1 MDDQMKMFE
10 AGGIASQ
17 KDKASNAF
25 SEMDEMLEKGIS
37 EEVKKQ
43 DGTTVSKTYIDPT
56 SAAEDL
62 LRMLR
67 AGEITLEQAE
77 KFLSE
82 QKKSGNYAKGGF
94 EAGGLNQEGGSI
106 DPISGNE
113 VPFGSLEEEVR
124 DDIDAKLSEGEF
136 VFPADVVRY
145 IGLENLMKLRQKAK
159 EGLGEMEAM
168 GQMGNSDEAT
178 MDDESDFDDE
188 VNRMIDE
195 FDPNALEEEE
205 EMAFAPGGYVPGQS
219 GYIPQAS
226 PGIYPPPPMMS
237 PKTRVPTGAQLL
249 GTPTGTAVPAYTS
262 RQYIGPTGDIITITV
277 INGVP
282 VQPIPEGY
290 QPYTGQPITP
300 QVQAPQVV
308 QSPQDRGGDE
318 KTRQE
323 QEDERTDYYNEL
335 DRKNKLAQLNPE
347 FAKVWSKD
355 PQSKITPGM
364 TIAETLAALAGAG
377 GPIGGVVS
385 AFGTEAAAN
394 KAYSEIAK
402 EYGLDLD
409 KYTTKHL
416 GGLFSTVD
424 EDSLV
429 NDAMATK
436 NIADSLSRTT
446 GRTVD
451 PKTLARTQL
460 DMNND
465 GRVTKEDLVDP
476 KTGQLT
482 QAGKELFMEDEPVY
496 DGPPAPTP
504 TPPQTPAELDADS
517 NDNSG
522 GDFNFGRDEDRTQ
535 DDEDFLAKGGLL
547 APRVP
552 RKPKAKQTTSTRGKG
567 LARKK

>member
-1 MDDQMKMFE
+1 MVDMEQQMR
-10 AGGIASQ
+10 
-17 KDKASNAF
+17 
-25 SEMDEMLEKGIS
+25 MLE
-37 EEVKKQ
+37 Q
-43 DGTTVSKTYIDPT
+43 
-56 SAAEDL
+56 
-62 LRMLR
+62 
-67 AGEITLEQAE
+67 
-77 KFLSE
+77 
-82 QKKSGNYAKGGF
+82 
-94 EAGGLNQEGGSI
+94 GGLNQEGGSI

-205 EMAFAPGGYVPGQS
+205 MAFAPGGYVPGQS

-226 PGIYPPPPMMS
+226 PGISPPPPMMS

-262 RQYIGPTGDIITITV
+262 RQYIGPTGDIITITL

-308 QSPQDRGGDE
+308 QSPQDQGGDG

-323 QEDERTDYYNEL
+323 LDDERTDYYNTI
-335 DRKNKLAQLNPE
+335 DRKNKLAELDPE
-347 FAKVWSKD
+347 FAKVWSND
-355 PQSKITPGM
+355 PQSKVTPGM
-364 TIAETLAALAGAG
+364 SISETIAALAGAG
-377 GPIGGVVS
+377 GPIGGALKGLSTES
-385 AFGTEAAAN
+385 AAK
-394 KAYSEIAK
+394 KAYATIADA
-402 EYGLDLD
+402 YGLDIN
-409 KYTTKHL
+409 KYTKEQL

-424 EDSLV
+424 EESLV
-429 NDAMATK
+429 NDAYAAK
-436 NIADSLSRTT
+436 NIADSLSKTT

-451 PKTLARTQL
+451 PKSLARTDL
-460 DMNND
+460 DTDGD
-465 GRVTKEDLVDP
+465 GRVTKNDLVDP
-476 KTGQLT
+476 KTGALT

-517 NDNSG
+517 NDNSV
-522 GDFNFGRDEDRTQ
+522 DEVSGF
-535 DDEDFLAKGGLL
+535 DDPTSESYGELAKGGLL
-547 APRVP
+547 APRTP

>member
-1 MDDQMKMFE
+1 MVDMEQQMR
-10 AGGIASQ
+10 
-17 KDKASNAF
+17 
-25 SEMDEMLEKGIS
+25 MLE
-37 EEVKKQ
+37 Q
-43 DGTTVSKTYIDPT
+43 
-56 SAAEDL
+56 
-62 LRMLR
+62 
-67 AGEITLEQAE
+67 
-77 KFLSE
+77 
-82 QKKSGNYAKGGF
+82 
-94 EAGGLNQEGGSI
+94 GGLNQEGGSI

-226 PGIYPPPPMMS
+226 PGISPPPPMMS

-262 RQYIGPTGDIITITV
+262 RQYIGPTGDIITITL

-300 QVQAPQVV
+300 QVQAPKV
-308 QSPQDRGGDE
+308 QATQDQGGDG
-318 KTRQE
+318 KTREEEE
-323 QEDERTDYYNEL
+323 QEAR
-335 DRKNKLAQLNPE
+335 E
-347 FAKVWSKD
+347 FEQYKAN
-355 PQSKITPGM
+355 
-364 TIAETLAALAGAG
+364 AATLAAYDPKFAEVWANDPNNKRGTNYGGFPSWSDVFASVKTGMSMTDSIETIGKDLGIDLTDYENTGISRLGGKYDVEAFTKNLNDMAEDLEAGRIMAQG
-377 GPIGGVVS
+377 EKES
-385 AFGTEAAAN
+385 ADRATKAAQVREDFRAREEAEDAAFREGRTESQRQAQVDAEAERQRQQDEAQDARDRAESARVEAAREEAQRQREQDERDDSGRDGDQGDVTG
-394 KAYSEIAK
+394 ASE
-402 EYGLDLD
+402 GF
-409 KYTTKHL
+409 
-416 GGLFSTVD
+416 GG
-424 EDSLV
+424 
-429 NDAMATK
+429 
-436 NIADSLSRTT
+436 
-446 GRTVD
+446 
-451 PKTLARTQL
+451 
-460 DMNND
+460 
-465 GRVTKEDLVDP
+465 
-476 KTGQLT
+476 
-482 QAGKELFMEDEPVY
+482 
-496 DGPPAPTP
+496 
-504 TPPQTPAELDADS
+504 
-517 NDNSG
+517 G
-522 GDFNFGRDEDRTQ
+522 GNFG
-535 DDEDFLAKGGLL
+535 FAKGGLA
-547 APRVP
+547 APKTP

>member
-1 MDDQMKMFE
+1 MDDMEQQMR
-10 AGGIASQ
+10 
-17 KDKASNAF
+17 
-25 SEMDEMLEKGIS
+25 MLE
-37 EEVKKQ
+37 Q
-43 DGTTVSKTYIDPT
+43 
-56 SAAEDL
+56 
-62 LRMLR
+62 
-67 AGEITLEQAE
+67 
-77 KFLSE
+77 
-82 QKKSGNYAKGGF
+82 
-94 EAGGLNQEGGSI
+94 GGLNQEGGSI

-205 EMAFAPGGYVPGQS
+205 MAFAPGGYVPGQS

-226 PGIYPPPPMMS
+226 PGISPPPPMMS

-262 RQYIGPTGDIITITV
+262 RQYIGPTGDIITITL

-308 QSPQDRGGDE
+308 QSPQDQGGDG

-323 QEDERTDYYNEL
+323 LDDERTDYYNTI
-335 DRKNKLAQLNPE
+335 DRKNKLAELDPE
-347 FAKVWSKD
+347 FAKVWSND
-355 PQSKITPGM
+355 PQSKVTPGM
-364 TIAETLAALAGAG
+364 SISETIAALAGAG
-377 GPIGGVVS
+377 GPIGGALKGLSTDS
-385 AFGTEAAAN
+385 AEK
-394 KAYSEIAK
+394 KAYATIADA
-402 EYGLDLD
+402 YGLDIN
-409 KYTTKHL
+409 KYTKEQL

-424 EDSLV
+424 EESLV
-429 NDAMATK
+429 NDAYAAK
-436 NIADSLSRTT
+436 NIADSLSKTT

-451 PKTLARTQL
+451 PKSLARTDL
-460 DMNND
+460 DTDGD
-465 GRVTKEDLVDP
+465 GRVTKNDLVDP
-476 KTGQLT
+476 KTGALT

-517 NDNSG
+517 NDNSVDEVS
-522 GDFNFGRDEDRTQ
+522 DF
-535 DDEDFLAKGGLL
+535 DDPTSESYGELAKGGLL

>member
-1 MDDQMKMFE
+1 MKMFE

-37 EEVKKQ
+37 EEVTKQ
-43 DGTTVSKTYIDPT
+43 DGTIISKTYKDST
-56 SAAEDL
+56 YAVEDV

-82 QKKSGNYAKGGF
+82 QKESGNYAKGGF
-94 EAGGLNQEGGSI
+94 EVGGLNQEGGSI

-205 EMAFAPGGYVPGQS
+205 MAFAPGGYVPGQS

-226 PGIYPPPPMMS
+226 PGISPPPPMMS

-262 RQYIGPTGDIITITV
+262 RQYIGPTGDIITITL

-300 QVQAPQVV
+300 QVQAPKV
-308 QSPQDRGGDE
+308 QATQDKDGG
-318 KTRQE
+318 KTREEEE
-323 QEDERTDYYNEL
+323 QEAR
-335 DRKNKLAQLNPE
+335 E
-347 FAKVWSKD
+347 FEQYKAN
-355 PQSKITPGM
+355 
-364 TIAETLAALAGAG
+364 AATLAA
-377 GPIGGVVS
+377 
-385 AFGTEAAAN
+385 
-394 KAYSEIAK
+394 Y
-402 EYGLDLD
+402 
-409 KYTTKHL
+409 
-416 GGLFSTVD
+416 
-424 EDSLV
+424 
-429 NDAMATK
+429 
-436 NIADSLSRTT
+436 
-446 GRTVD
+446 D
-451 PKTLARTQL
+451 PKFAEVWAN
-460 DMNND
+460 DPNNKRGTNYGGFPSWGD
-465 GRVTKEDLVDP
+465 VYASV
-476 KTGQLT
+476 KTGMSMT
-482 QAGKELFMEDEPVY
+482 
-496 DGPPAPTP
+496 
-504 TPPQTPAELDADS
+504 DS
-517 NDNSG
+517 I
-522 GDFNFGRDEDRTQ
+522 ETI
-535 DDEDFLAKGGLL
+535 
-547 APRVP
+547 
-552 RKPKAKQTTSTRGKG
+552 GKG
-567 LARKK
+567 LGIDLTDYENTGISRLGGKYNVEAFTKNLNDRAEDLSAGDDSRANERQHN

>member
-1 MDDQMKMFE
+1 MVDMEQQMR
-10 AGGIASQ
+10 
-17 KDKASNAF
+17 
-25 SEMDEMLEKGIS
+25 MLE
-37 EEVKKQ
+37 Q
-43 DGTTVSKTYIDPT
+43 
-56 SAAEDL
+56 
-62 LRMLR
+62 
-67 AGEITLEQAE
+67 
-77 KFLSE
+77 
-82 QKKSGNYAKGGF
+82 
-94 EAGGLNQEGGSI
+94 GGLNQEGGSI

-205 EMAFAPGGYVPGQS
+205 MAFAPGGYVPGQS

-226 PGIYPPPPMMS
+226 PGISFPPPMMS

-262 RQYIGPTGDIITITV
+262 RQYIGPTGDIITITL

-300 QVQAPQVV
+300 QVQAPKV
-308 QSPQDRGGDE
+308 QATQDQGGDG

-323 QEDERTDYYNEL
+323 LDDERTDYYNTI
-335 DRKNKLAQLNPE
+335 DRKNKLAELDPE
-347 FAKVWSKD
+347 FAKVWSND
-355 PQSKITPGM
+355 PQSKVTPGM
-364 TIAETLAALAGAG
+364 SISETIAALAGAG
-377 GPIGGVVS
+377 GPIGGALKGLSTDS
-385 AFGTEAAAN
+385 AEK
-394 KAYSEIAK
+394 KAYATIADA
-402 EYGLDLD
+402 YGLDIN
-409 KYTTKHL
+409 KYTKEQL

-424 EDSLV
+424 EESLV
-429 NDAMATK
+429 NDAYAAK
-436 NIADSLSRTT
+436 NIADSLSKTT

-451 PKTLARTQL
+451 PKSLARTDL
-460 DMNND
+460 DTDGD
-465 GRVTKEDLVDP
+465 GRVTKNDLVDP
-476 KTGQLT
+476 KTGALT

-504 TPPQTPAELDADS
+504 TPPQTPEELDADS
-517 NDNSG
+517 NDNSVDEVS
-522 GDFNFGRDEDRTQ
+522 DF
-535 DDEDFLAKGGLL
+535 DDPTSESYGELAKGGLL

>member
-1 MDDQMKMFE
+1 MVDMEQQMR
-10 AGGIASQ
+10 
-17 KDKASNAF
+17 
-25 SEMDEMLEKGIS
+25 MLE
-37 EEVKKQ
+37 Q
-43 DGTTVSKTYIDPT
+43 
-56 SAAEDL
+56 
-62 LRMLR
+62 
-67 AGEITLEQAE
+67 
-77 KFLSE
+77 
-82 QKKSGNYAKGGF
+82 
-94 EAGGLNQEGGSI
+94 GGLNQEGGSI

-188 VNRMIDE
+188 VNQMIDD
-195 FDPNALEEEE
+195 FDPSAEEDQE
-205 EMAFAPGGYVPGQS
+205 EMAFAPGGFVPGES
-219 GYIPQAS
+219 GYRPPSTPGMFAS
-226 PGIYPPPPMMS
+226 PPPPMMS

-262 RQYIGPTGDIITITV
+262 RQYIGPTGDIITITL

-308 QSPQDRGGDE
+308 QSPQDQGGDG
-318 KTRQE
+318 KTRE
-323 QEDERTDYYNEL
+323 ELDDERTDYYNTI
-335 DRKNKLAQLNPE
+335 DRKNKLAELDPE
-347 FAKVWSKD
+347 FAKVWSND
-355 PQSKITPGM
+355 PQSKVTPGM
-364 TIAETLAALAGAG
+364 SISETIAALAGAG
-377 GPIGGVVS
+377 GPIGGALKGLSTES
-385 AFGTEAAAN
+385 AAK
-394 KAYSEIAK
+394 KAYATIADA
-402 EYGLDLD
+402 YGLDIN
-409 KYTTKHL
+409 KYTKEQL

-424 EDSLV
+424 EESLV
-429 NDAMATK
+429 NDAYAAK

-451 PKTLARTQL
+451 PRSLARTNL
-460 DMNND
+460 DSDGD
-465 GRVTKEDLVDP
+465 GRVTKDDLVDP
-476 KTGQLT
+476 KTGELT
-482 QAGKELFMEDEPVY
+482 KAGKELFMEDQPVY

-504 TPPQTPAELDADS
+504 TPPQTPEELDADS
-517 NDNSG
+517 NDSG
-522 GDFNFGRDEDRTQ
+522 GDGGFSDSFG
-535 DDEDFLAKGGLL
+535 DDEGNVGLGGAGDFGMAKGGLL
-547 APRVP
+547 APRIP

>member
-1 MDDQMKMFE
+1 MVDMEQQMR
-10 AGGIASQ
+10 
-17 KDKASNAF
+17 
-25 SEMDEMLEKGIS
+25 MLE
-37 EEVKKQ
+37 Q
-43 DGTTVSKTYIDPT
+43 
-56 SAAEDL
+56 
-62 LRMLR
+62 
-67 AGEITLEQAE
+67 
-77 KFLSE
+77 
-82 QKKSGNYAKGGF
+82 
-94 EAGGLNQEGGSI
+94 GGLNQEGGSI

-195 FDPNALEEEE
+195 FDPNALEKEEE

-226 PGIYPPPPMMS
+226 PGISPPPPMMS

-262 RQYIGPTGDIITITV
+262 RQYIGPTGDIITITL

-308 QSPQDRGGDE
+308 QSPQDQGGDG

-323 QEDERTDYYNEL
+323 LDDERTDYYNTI
-335 DRKNKLAQLNPE
+335 DRKNKLAELDPE
-347 FAKVWSKD
+347 FAKVWSND
-355 PQSKITPGM
+355 PQSKVTPGM
-364 TIAETLAALAGAG
+364 SISETIAALAAAG
-377 GPIGGVVS
+377 GPVGGALKALSTES
-385 AFGTEAAAN
+385 ASK
-394 KAYSEIAK
+394 KAYATIADA
-402 EYGLDLD
+402 YGLDIN
-409 KYTTKHL
+409 KYTKEQL

-424 EDSLV
+424 EESLV
-429 NDAMATK
+429 NDAYAAK

-446 GRTVD
+446 GRTVN
-451 PKTLARTQL
+451 PKSLARTNL
-460 DMNND
+460 DSDGD
-465 GRVTKEDLVDP
+465 GRVTKDDLVDP
-476 KTGQLT
+476 KTGELT
-482 QAGKELFMEDEPVY
+482 KAGKELFMEDQPVY
-496 DGPPAPTP
+496 DGPPAPSGPLTED
-504 TPPQTPAELDADS
+504 QMADRGNWKGS
-517 NDNSG
+517 DYD
-522 GDFNFGRDEDRTQ
+522 GDGQ
-535 DDEDFLAKGGLL
+535 DDERDSTSGFDDPTSESYGELAKGGLL
-547 APRVP
+547 APRTP
-552 RKPKAKQTTSTRGKG
+552 RKPKPKQTTSTRGKG